1 MAYGPKNVPHEY
13 PLGTGANPL
22 YIHSRWLNFE
32 HTMDVN
38 KQTAQIG
45 KFLDIMKKNFKQY
58 LKKELAYYE
67 AAEKAFFAQV
77 LENAKKTNNSKL
89 IAIASDRDKLLK
101 YINEQF
107 EKEIKKKGS
116 PLYMIDIAKNKISL
130 YQMQWYKDWNV
141 NGNKKLENK
150 QFKKYVKI
158 IPKILDGLEKSID
171 IISRDSNLE
180 IIYNYKGSDHA
191 IEKNELDDSLSVLQQ
206 RVVSITGK
214 TTKIKEIKNIIEK
227 QKAKT
232 QGSGITQKNIREIL
246 NILISIMEE
255 VYVAIHSKFGLL
267 AEKYMKDFMDTIAS
281 GILVDKSSAVVGQ
294 EYASYNIMDVRM
306 MSLTTQTYGNIE
318 IGFSQKF
325 RNKAEFHARYQST
338 DVFKVLSDY
347 GRFNNATLAKSIP
360 KYRPTIKYFRRNI
373 ISLKTFSLENK
384 QSIPK
389 KFDKFIDIEKDL
401 ALMRGVSRFFNQ
413 YLTMAD
419 ETKVMGD
426 SNKSLA
432 YNVILSLRQGVFWM
446 KDFIDVAYAAISKV
460 NKGKIKAKGFDGSA
474 KIRNFGK
481 ENKQRLVKLWR
492 EKLKILQE
500 YEKMNEEISYDDIYK
515 RTAEVIKKIS
525 QGNIKLIDSVTYT
538 LDPDKFKK

>member
-32 HTMDVN
+32 YTMSTN
-38 KQTAQIG
+38 KETAQIQ
-45 KFLDIMKKNFKQY
+45 KFLDMMKRNFKQY
-58 LKKELAYYE
+58 LKKELEYYE
-67 AAEKAFFAQV
+67 VAEKAFFAQV
-77 LENAKKTNNSKL
+77 LENAKKTNNPKL

-101 YINEQF
+101 HINEEFQ
-107 EKEIKKKGS
+107 KEIKKKDS
-116 PLYMIDIAKNKISL
+116 PLYSIDIAKNKISL
-130 YQMQWYKDWNV
+130 YQMQWYKDWNA
-141 NGNKKLENK
+141 NKNKKLENK
-150 QFKKYVKI
+150 QFRRYVKI
-158 IPKILDGLEKSID
+158 IPTILDGLEESID
-171 IISRDSNLE
+171 IISKQANLK
-180 IIYNYKGSDHA
+180 IIYNYKGSDYDLQKDELTNA
-191 IEKNELDDSLSVLQQ
+191 LTDLEK
-206 RVVSITGK
+206 RVNSITGK
-214 TTKIKEIKNIIEK
+214 TTKINEIRKIINK
-227 QKAKT
+227 QKRKT
-232 QGSGITQKNIREIL
+232 KSSGITQENIVEIL
-246 NILISIMEE
+246 DILIEIMGEI
-255 VYVAIHSKFGLL
+255 YRSIHSKFGLL

-281 GILVDKSSAVVGQ
+281 GILVDESSAVVGQ
-294 EYASYNIMDVRM
+294 DYASYNIMDVRM
-306 MSLTTQTYGNIE
+306 MSLTTKKYGNIE

-325 RNKAEFHARYQST
+325 RNEAKFHAKYQST

-347 GRFNNATLAKSIP
+347 GKFNNATLAKSIP
-360 KYRPTIKYFRRNI
+360 KYRPVIKYFRRNI
-373 ISLKTFSLENK
+373 VSLKTFSLENK
-384 QSIPK
+384 QTIPK

-460 NKGKIKAKGFDGSA
+460 NKGKIKADGFDGSA